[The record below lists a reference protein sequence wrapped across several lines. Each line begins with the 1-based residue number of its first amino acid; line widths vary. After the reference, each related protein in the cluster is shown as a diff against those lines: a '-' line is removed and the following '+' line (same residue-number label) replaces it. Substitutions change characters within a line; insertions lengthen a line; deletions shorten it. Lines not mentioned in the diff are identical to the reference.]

1 MSFYFNNN
9 NGVEKAS
16 NQDEIIGDSMVKQGN
31 AEQRGDDIQPNGYKL
46 DGYSVIGKDS
56 TISNPRNLSI
66 EALQRLYYTNP
77 IRFLR
82 ILGDISPFLSSTV
95 TTVLRLAIG
104 NGKFNITVR
113 EASGKNKILETESKE
128 AKALF
133 ESQPRETGDLC
144 VVIGKLLQEIMFW
157 ADGFAFEGTF
167 AEDDEDG
174 ERGYNRLHL
183 FSTNSTNLARNK
195 AGKQVLLQKKKDGT
209 FVELNEFHVYWQ
221 PNDPTVDCP
230 NGKYALASALIEG
243 FGELITSRD
252 LRDGVKAAGNPSRV
266 FTYDRDA
273 LFKTAIETLG
283 LGIRSNK
290 VAEWVATQI
299 GKLETYASKRKNAE
313 TMVVAKDVQVSNVQP
328 ANFGNVVPAL
338 ETLWTRFAA
347 SLNSFNNILGFGES
361 TKASLQYQLVATNI
375 DCKREEVLRKLCEF
389 LVMHFKLQ
397 GKEVIVEID
406 APTIHLTDEL
416 VAQNTAQM
424 RFLNKLMEY
433 AMGLISREEFSTEIT
448 SHLPAGEEID
458 GALEAILK
466 IAKAGGNDKNDSKK
480 TETSGGKTGAQQK

>member
-1 MSFYFNNN
+1 MSFYFNNS
-9 NGVEKAS
+9 GIEKAN
-16 NQDEIIGDSMVKQGN
+16 NQDEIVSESMVEKDH
-31 AEQRGDDIQPNGYKL
+31 AELRGDNIQPSGYRL
-46 DGYSVIGKDS
+46 EGYSIIGKDS
-56 TISNPRNLSI
+56 SISTPKGLTVA
-66 EALQRLYYTNP
+66 ALERLYFTNP
-77 IRFLR
+77 IRFLKV
-82 ILGDISPFLSSTV
+82 LGDISPFLSSTV

-113 EASGKNKILETESKE
+113 EASGKNKILEEESKE
-128 AKALF
+128 AKLLF
-133 ESQPRETGDLC
+133 DSQPKETGDLC

-174 ERGYNRLHL
+174 DRGYSRLHL
-183 FSTNSTNLARNK
+183 FSTNTTNLGRDKNNK
-195 AGKQVLLQKKKDGT
+195 RVLVQKKKDGKLI
-209 FVELNEFHVYWQ
+209 ELNEFHVYWQ
-221 PNDPTVDCP
+221 PNDPTVDSP

-252 LRDGVKAAGNPSRV
+252 LRDGVKGAGNPARV
-266 FTYDRDA
+266 VTYDRDG

-290 VAEWVATQI
+290 VAEWVSAQVSKI
-299 GKLETYASKRKNAE
+299 ETYASKRKNAE
-313 TMVVAKDVQVSNVQP
+313 VMVVAKDVAVSNVQP
-328 ANFGNVVPAL
+328 ANFANVVPAL

-375 DCKREEVLRKLCEF
+375 DSKREEVLRKLCDF

-397 GKEVIVEID
+397 GKNVIVEID

-448 SHLPAGEEID
+448 SHLPAGEEIE

-466 IAKAGGNDKNDSKK
+466 IAKSGGNDKNDSKK
-480 TETSGGKTGAQQK
+480 TESSGGKTGGQTK